1 MEIESLFSR
10 TELMLGAELM
20 KRLAQ
25 TRVALFGT
33 GGVGSWCAEALAR
46 TGIGHLLLVDSD
58 CVAASNVNRQLMATT
73 ETIGDPKVEV
83 LAARLKSINPAID
96 LEVRRGVYDATT
108 ANTFNLETYD
118 YIVDAIDSL
127 TEKAA
132 LIRHALSIPTATLFA
147 SMGAA
152 LKMDPAQIR
161 TSRFKKVES
170 DGLARALRQKFR
182 KTGGIP
188 SRDFI
193 CVWSPEQ
200 RANRGTLQ
208 EESAVPE
215 GAPDWNARKARI
227 NGTVVHTTAIFGL
240 TLASLVLRDL
250 EEKGAQ

>member
-1 MEIESLFSR
+1 
-10 TELMLGAELM
+10 MLGAALM
-20 KRLAQ
+20 QRLAA

-46 TGIGHLLLVDSD
+46 TGVGKLMLVDSD
-58 CVAASNVNRQLMATT
+58 CVAASNINRQLMATT
-73 ETIGDPKVEV
+73 ETIGEPKVEV
-83 LAARLKSINPAID
+83 LAHRLKAINPA
-96 LEVRRGVYDATT
+96 LELDIRRGVYDATT
-108 ANTFNLETYD
+108 ADSFNLEGYD
-118 YIVDAIDSL
+118 YVVDAIDSL

-132 LIRHALSIPTATLFA
+132 LIRHALSIPTVTLFA

-161 TSRFKKVES
+161 TSRFRKVEG

-188 SRDFI
+188 TRDFL

-200 RANRGTLQ
+200 RTNRGTFQ
-208 EESAVPE
+208 EGV
-215 GAPDWNARKARI
+215 APTGEQDWNAKKARI

-240 TLASLVLRDL
+240 TLASLVVRDL
-250 EEKGAQ
+250 EEKTSD